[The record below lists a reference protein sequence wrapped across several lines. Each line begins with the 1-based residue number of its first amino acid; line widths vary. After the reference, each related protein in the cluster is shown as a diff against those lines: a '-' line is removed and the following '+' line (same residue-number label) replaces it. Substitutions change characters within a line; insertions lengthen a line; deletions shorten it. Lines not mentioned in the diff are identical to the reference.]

1 MKRTALL
8 AALVSALALLSSAPV
23 LGDMPS
29 VKPGA
34 STPPQQQGETKPVS
48 GVKKRSRAG
57 ADARHC
63 LTFPTNREIIKCA
76 EQYL

>member
-1 MKRTALL
+1 MKCTSRL

-23 LGDMPS
+23 LGDTPGA
-29 VKPGA
+29 KPGA
-34 STPPQQQGETKPVS
+34 SNSPQQQGETKPVS
-48 GVKKRSRAG
+48 DTKKRPRTD

>member
-1 MKRTALL
+1 MKRTARL
-8 AALVSALALLSSAPV
+8 AALVSALALLSSVPA
-23 LGDMPS
+23 LGATPG

-34 STPPQQQGETKPVS
+34 ANPPQQQGEIKPVS
-48 GVKKRSRAG
+48 DTKKRPRRD